1 MGEYILNHLNI
12 NPDEKSHRI
21 NGIVRDEIIFKLR
34 HFDVTVEGTVPDGE
48 VVTSGGVDLKE
59 INPKTMESK
68 LVSGIYFCGE
78 VMDIDGF
85 CGGFNLQN
93 CWSGAYVAA
102 QAVLDKAF
110 SS

>member
-1 MGEYILNHLNI
+1 MIFRFLRV
-12 NPDEKSHRI
+12 KM
-21 NGIVRDEIIFKLR
+21 RDSLP
-34 HFDVTVEGTVPDGE
+34 HFSVTVIGTVPDGE

-93 CWSGAYVAA
+93 CWSTAYVAA
-102 QAVLDKAF
+102 QAVLD
-110 SS
+110 SSF